1 MFWYRNLL
9 IFGLIFGSVF
19 ASVADEKKDPLKVG
33 SLAPEWTLKDANNKA
48 YKLADFEGRILVLL
62 GSDKKGDEENE
73 VWGGKLA
80 EKYNN
85 QIAIVGLADLR
96 GVPFFLKGR
105 MKSNFRNRRD
115 TPSAKYGVPILLDW
129 KGDVPKS
136 YGFFQVVSNQVV
148 IDAEGI
154 VQYIAHGKCT
164 DQAFEKMCEI
174 LDALLEEEAEN
185 PCDDSKPEQ
194 RD

>member
-1 MFWYRNLL
+1 MFWLKNLL

-33 SLAPEWTLKDANNKA
+33 SLAPEWTLKDAKDKA
-48 YKLADFEGRILVLL
+48 YKLTDFENRILVIL
-62 GSDKKGDEENE
+62 GSDKTGDEENE

-80 EKYNN
+80 EKYSD

-96 GVPFFLKGR
+96 GVPFFWKGR
-105 MKSNFRNRRD
+105 VKSSFRNRRD

-136 YGFFQVVSNQVV
+136 YGFKPEVSNQVV
-148 IDAEGI
+148 IDAEG
-154 VQYIAHGKCT
+154 VVRYIAHGKCT
-164 DQAFEKMCEI
+164 DEAFEKMCEI
-174 LDALLEEEAEN
+174 LNALLKDEAKN
-185 PCDDSKPEQ
+185 PCDDSKPKQ